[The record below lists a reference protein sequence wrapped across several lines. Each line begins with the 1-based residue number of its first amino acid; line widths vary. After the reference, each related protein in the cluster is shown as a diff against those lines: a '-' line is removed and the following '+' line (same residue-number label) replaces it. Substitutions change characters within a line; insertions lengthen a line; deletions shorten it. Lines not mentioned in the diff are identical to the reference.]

1 MPQAS
6 KKVAELDSP
15 ELESKGRGTNSKAHN
30 LQNNPS
36 LELIKI
42 TLFVSLYLVMTEG
55 TKKPFS
61 VREIREEF
69 PALRQ
74 LIYNKNLI
82 YFDNGATSQK
92 PQVVLDAINRYY
104 SKDNANIHRGVH
116 FMSQKATNEYEES
129 RKIIQ
134 KYINAKKSEEIIFTK
149 GTTDGINLVAYSFGE
164 LLSAGDE
171 IIITAMEHHSNIVP
185 WQMLCQR
192 KNLTLR
198 VVPINKKGELIM
210 DEFDKLLNSKTKLVA
225 VTQISN
231 TLGTINPVKE
241 IAQKAHAVGAKILV
255 DGAQSIQHMP
265 IDVKDMDCDFFV
277 FSGHKVFGPT
287 GIGVLYGKEDL
298 LDRMPPYQGGGDM
311 IARVTFERTTYNEL
325 PFKFEAGT
333 PHIAGGICL
342 GEAIKFLS
350 GLDIDA
356 IQKHEKELAEYAQDM
371 LDTFEGMQIIGE
383 AKKKTSVVSFV
394 MEDIHPFDIGT
405 LLDKQGIAVRTGH
418 HCTQPLM
425 DFFGIPG
432 TVRASFAFYNT
443 KQEVDTFIEAVE
455 KSINMLK

>member
-1 MPQAS
+1 
-6 KKVAELDSP
+6 
-15 ELESKGRGTNSKAHN
+15 
-30 LQNNPS
+30 
-36 LELIKI
+36 
-42 TLFVSLYLVMTEG
+42 MTEG
-55 TKKPFS
+55 TKKQFN
-61 VREIREEF
+61 VREIREQF

-92 PQVVLDAINRYY
+92 PQVVLDAINNYY

-116 FMSQKATNEYEES
+116 YMSQKATTEYEAA
-129 RKIIQ
+129 RKTIQ
-134 KYINAKKSEEIIFTK
+134 TYLHAKKSEEIIFTK
-149 GTTDGINLVAYSFGE
+149 GTTDGINLVAYSYGE

-171 IIITAMEHHSNIVP
+171 ILITAMEHHSNIVP
-185 WQMLCQR
+185 WQMLCER

-198 VVPINKKGELIM
+198 VAPINKKGELILE
-210 DEFDKLLNSKTKLVA
+210 EFDKLLSTKTKLVA
-225 VTQISN
+225 VTHISN

-241 IAQKAHAVGAKILV
+241 LIQKAHAVGAKVLV

-265 IDVKDMDCDFFV
+265 IDVIDMDCDFFV

-287 GIGVLYGKEDL
+287 GIGVLYGKETL
-298 LDRMPPYQGGGDM
+298 LDKMPPYQGGGDM
-311 IARVTFERTTYNEL
+311 IAKVTFERTTYNEL

-342 GEAIKFLS
+342 GKAFEFLS
-350 GLDIDA
+350 TIDMVA
-356 IQKHEKELAEYAQDM
+356 VQQYEKELAEYAQDL
-371 LDTFEGMQIIGE
+371 LDTFEGMRIIGE

-394 MEDIHPFDIGT
+394 MDGIHPFDIGT

-425 DFFGIPG
+425 DFYGIPG
-432 TVRASFAFYNT
+432 TVRASLAFYNT
-443 KQEVDTFIEAVE
+443 RQEVDTFIAAVE
-455 KSINMLK
+455 RSINMLK